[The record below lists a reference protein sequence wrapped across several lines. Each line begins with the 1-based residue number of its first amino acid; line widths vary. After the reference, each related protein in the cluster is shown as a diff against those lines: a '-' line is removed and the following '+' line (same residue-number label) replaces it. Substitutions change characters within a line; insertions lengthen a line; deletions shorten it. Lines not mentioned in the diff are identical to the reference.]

1 MSRDLAER
9 PPRGVV
15 LAVTA
20 ASLPMFMAALDSLV
34 MTFALPIIKQDLDAT
49 VEQLQWFVN
58 SYSVVFT
65 AFMLPV
71 AALGDRIGRR
81 RVFLAG
87 VALFTLASMGAAL
100 STSSDML
107 IAMRALQGLGAAGIV
122 PLSLALVSAS
132 TTPKVRPIAI
142 GVWGGVNGLGIAAGP
157 IIGGA
162 VVEGFTWPGIFWL
175 NVPIGVV
182 TIALVALALR
192 ESKGTGLGFDGA
204 GSVLGIVFTLPLIW
218 AVVEGEERGWSAPEI
233 IGAFAVSGAGL
244 AAFIWHEH
252 RSPRAFLPLR
262 FFRERAFA
270 LANVGGLLFSAGV
283 FGAIFLLSQ
292 FLQVSMGY
300 GALEAGLRAAPW
312 TLAPMVVAPL
322 SGFIVQRFGVKPVLI
337 TGLALQAGAILVIAS
352 LVEAQTEYGTVVV
365 PMVVAGVGMGLTL
378 APLANAVLVGRR
390 DSEHG
395 IASSVNSTLRQLG
408 MAVGIALA
416 TAIFVGNGDYLPGQ
430 PFVDGMRPALITC
443 GIITGVG
450 AIAMFA
456 LPRTA
461 RSAAAPTPSSTGG
474 DAVADPARPARAG
487 ATV

>member
-1 MSRDLAER
+1 
-9 PPRGVV
+9 
-15 LAVTA
+15 
-20 ASLPMFMAALDSLV
+20 MAALDSLV

-233 IGAFAVSGAGL
+233 IGAFAVSAAGL
-244 AAFIWHEH
+244 AAFI
-252 RSPRAFLPLR
+252 
-262 FFRERAFA
+262 
-270 LANVGGLLFSAGV
+270 
-283 FGAIFLLSQ
+283 
-292 FLQVSMGY
+292 
-300 GALEAGLRAAPW
+300 
-312 TLAPMVVAPL
+312 
-322 SGFIVQRFGVKPVLI
+322 
-337 TGLALQAGAILVIAS
+337 
-352 LVEAQTEYGTVVV
+352 
-365 PMVVAGVGMGLTL
+365 
-378 APLANAVLVGRR
+378 
-390 DSEHG
+390 
-395 IASSVNSTLRQLG
+395 
-408 MAVGIALA
+408 
-416 TAIFVGNGDYLPGQ
+416 
-430 PFVDGMRPALITC
+430 
-443 GIITGVG
+443 
-450 AIAMFA
+450 
-456 LPRTA
+456 
-461 RSAAAPTPSSTGG
+461 
-474 DAVADPARPARAG
+474 
-487 ATV
+487 